1 VLIFKKGVLFMD
13 YVKVNDN
20 ELKVITTKEEINVY
34 PYEWLIEQKAT
45 IQQQKTEKIAE
56 YDNKLAEIDALIS
69 KCNELGIKAIEPVI
83 EEMIK

>member
-1 VLIFKKGVLFMD
+1 ME

-20 ELKVITTKEEINVY
+20 ELKVVTTKEEINVY

-45 IQQQKTEKIAE
+45 IEQQKTEKVAE
-56 YDNKLAEIDALIS
+56 YDKKLAEIDSLII

-83 EEMIK
+83 EEIIK